1 MSAVKIYSK
10 NNRNTLKWILI
21 KPYCKEV
28 TVKKKITAN
37 LNAEGVPTQI
47 KNPEL
52 VIERRRQIVDATV
65 HLFVEHGYHK
75 TTTRMIAKAAGFSI
89 GSLYEY
95 VGCKEDV
102 LYLVCEAIHGEVQ
115 RAVEEALS
123 RSKDGKST
131 LAEVIR
137 EYFHVCDQMNDHI
150 LLMYQVS
157 QFLPEQWKLKALE
170 NELRITDI
178 FINALLRLSGKGDI
192 PEIDSRTASLV
203 GHNISVLG
211 QMWAFRRWYL
221 AKTFSIDDYIENQ
234 TRFILGLVFQNV
246 QPNVQPE
253 ETEK

>member
-1 MSAVKIYSK
+1 MNKI
-10 NNRNTLKWILI
+10 N
-21 KPYCKEV
+21 P
-28 TVKKKITAN
+28 N
-37 LNAEGVPTQI
+37 LNNDTVPTQI

-52 VIERRRQIVDATV
+52 VKERRRQIVDATV

-75 TTTRMIAKAAGFSI
+75 TTTRMIAKAVGFSI

-95 VGCKEDV
+95 VRCKEDV

-123 RSKDGKST
+123 CGTENGRST
-131 LAEVIR
+131 LAEVIN
-137 EYFHVCDQMNDHI
+137 EYFNVCDQMNDHI

-157 QFLPEQWKLKALE
+157 QFLPKQWQIKALE

-178 FINALLRLSGKGDI
+178 FINALMRLSGKGDI
-192 PEIDSRTASLV
+192 PEIDHKTASLV

-221 AKTFSIDDYIENQ
+221 SKYFSIEEYIEYQ
-234 TRFILGLVFQNV
+234 TKFILGLVFQNQSV
-246 QPNVQPE
+246 QASLF
-253 ETEK
+253 

>member
-1 MSAVKIYSK
+1 M
-10 NNRNTLKWILI
+10 
-21 KPYCKEV
+21 
-28 TVKKKITAN
+28 KKTITAN

-52 VIERRRQIVDATV
+52 VLERRRQIVDATV
-65 HLFVEHGYHK
+65 HLFVEYGYHK

-123 RSKDGKST
+123 GSVNGRAT

-157 QFLPEQWKLKALE
+157 QFLPDQWKTKAIE

-178 FINALLRLSGKGDI
+178 FIQALLILSGKGDI
-192 PEIDSRTASLV
+192 PALDHKTASLV

-221 AKTFSIDDYIENQ
+221 AKHFTIDEYIEYQ
-234 TRFILGLVFQNV
+234 TEFILGLVFQDGHLKD
-246 QPNVQPE
+246 
-253 ETEK
+253 TADAR

>member
-1 MSAVKIYSK
+1 MVQ
-10 NNRNTLKWILI
+10 
-21 KPYCKEV
+21 
-28 TVKKKITAN
+28 KKITAN

-52 VIERRRQIVDATV
+52 VLERRRQIVDATV

-95 VGCKEDV
+95 VSCKEDV

-123 RSKDGKST
+123 GSANGRAT
-131 LAEVIR
+131 LAEVIC
-137 EYFHVCDQMNDHI
+137 EYCHVCDQMNDHI
-150 LLMYQVS
+150 LLMYQVT
-157 QFLPEQWKLKALE
+157 QFLPSQWKVKALE

-178 FINALLRLSGKGDI
+178 FIQALLVLSGKGDI
-192 PEIDSRTASLV
+192 PQLDYKTAALV
-203 GHNISVLG
+203 GHNISVIG

-221 AKTFSIDDYIENQ
+221 AKTFSIDEYVEYQ
-234 TRFILGLVFQNV
+234 TRFILGLVFQPV
-246 QPNVQPE
+246 QSI
-253 ETEK
+253 EK

>member
-1 MSAVKIYSK
+1 MNKI
-10 NNRNTLKWILI
+10 N
-21 KPYCKEV
+21 P
-28 TVKKKITAN
+28 N
-37 LNAEGVPTQI
+37 LNADTVPTQI

-52 VIERRRQIVDATV
+52 VKERRRQIVDATV

-75 TTTRMIAKAAGFSI
+75 TTTRMIAKAVGFSI

-102 LYLVCEAIHGEVQ
+102 LFLVCEAIHGEVQ

-123 RSKDGKST
+123 CGTENGRST
-131 LAEVIR
+131 LAEVIN
-137 EYFHVCDQMNDHI
+137 EYFNVCDQMNDHI

-157 QFLPEQWKLKALE
+157 QFLPKQWQIKALE

-192 PEIDSRTASLV
+192 PEIDKKTASLV

-221 AKTFSIDDYIENQ
+221 SKYFSIDEYIEHQ
-234 TRFILGLVFQNV
+234 TKFILGLVFQSENF
-246 QPNVQPE
+246 QEQSSLK
-253 ETEK
+253 EKQYLS

>member
-1 MSAVKIYSK
+1 MKYELTAIIITNK
-10 NNRNTLKWILI
+10 TG
-21 KPYCKEV
+21 E
-28 TVKKKITAN
+28 TVKNKIADN

-52 VIERRRQIVDATV
+52 VRERRRQIVDATV

-75 TTTRMIAKAAGFSI
+75 TTTRMIARAAGFSI

-123 RSKDGKST
+123 GSGNGRST

-137 EYFHVCDQMNDHI
+137 EYFHVCDYMNDHI

-157 QFLPEQWKLKALE
+157 QFLPKQWQIKALE

-178 FINALLRLSGKGDI
+178 FISALLRLAGKGDI
-192 PEIDSRTASLV
+192 PELDHKTASLV

-221 AKTFSIDDYIENQ
+221 AKHFSIDEYIEYQ
-234 TRFILGLVFQNV
+234 TKFILGLVFQHG
-246 QPNVQPE
+246 QIKE
-253 ETEK
+253 

>member
-1 MSAVKIYSK
+1 M
-10 NNRNTLKWILI
+10 
-21 KPYCKEV
+21 
-28 TVKKKITAN
+28 TAN
-37 LNAEGVPTQI
+37 LNAQGVPTQI

-52 VIERRRQIVDATV
+52 VKERRRQIVDATV

-75 TTTRMIAKAAGFSI
+75 TTTRMIARAAGFSI

-95 VGCKEDV
+95 VSCKEDV

-123 RSKDGKST
+123 GSAGNGRAT

-137 EYFHVCDQMNDHI
+137 EYCHVCNNMNDHI

-157 QFLPEQWKLKALE
+157 QFLPKQWKIKALE

-192 PEIDSRTASLV
+192 PKLDHKTASLV
-203 GHNISVLG
+203 GHNISVIG

-221 AKTFSIDDYIENQ
+221 AKNFSIDEYIEYQ
-234 TRFILGLVFQNV
+234 TKFILGLVFQNI
-246 QPNVQPE
+246 QPKE
-253 ETEK
+253 AT